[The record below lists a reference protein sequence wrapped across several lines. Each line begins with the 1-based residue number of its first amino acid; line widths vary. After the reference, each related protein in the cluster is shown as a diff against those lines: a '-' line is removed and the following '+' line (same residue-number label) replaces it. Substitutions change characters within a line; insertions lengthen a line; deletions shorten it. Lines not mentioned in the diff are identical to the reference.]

1 MLNVEMDGND
11 RDEICVDGTLH
22 DEVRAEKVRREL
34 IAPQTAEQLAQVFR
48 ALADPTRVR
57 IVSALAKSELCV
69 GDLAAVLGMSI
80 SAISH
85 QLRLLRELRIVC
97 KRREGKHIYYALDDE
112 HVQELFALGLEHV
125 QHT

>member
-1 MLNVEMDGND
+1 MFYKETDSNEA
-11 RDEICVDGTLH
+11 CVDEALH
-22 DEVRAEKVRREL
+22 DEARAEKVRHAL
-34 IAPQTAEQLAQVFR
+34 TAPQTAEQLAQVFR

-57 IVSALAKSELCV
+57 IVSALAEAELCV
-69 GDLAAVLGMSI
+69 GDLATVLGMSI

-85 QLRLLRELRIVC
+85 QLRLLRELRIVR

-112 HVQELFALGLEHV
+112 HVRELFVLGLEHV